1 MSSSVADLPVRP
13 ASLPLSAAQR
23 ARRERGFFSA
33 MALAATVAVVWG
45 FAPTYFLKPLHGSR
59 PLSALLHVHAALF
72 TTWMVLLLVQTAL
85 VATRNTRVHRRLGHV
100 GVAIVPAMLVLGW
113 MAGVDAAHRG
123 STIAGLAPEGFLVI
137 PLAAIVVFSILAGS
151 ALSLKRRPDYHKR
164 LMLLATIELC
174 TAAIARIP
182 FVAPYGPPGFFG
194 VTDLFVVAII
204 AFDLTTLR
212 KVHPATLWGGLLLI
226 ASQPLR
232 LMIAG
237 TGMWL
242 AFATWLTH

>member
-1 MSSSVADLPVRP
+1 MSSSVADLLVRP
-13 ASLPLSAAQR
+13 VSLPLSPAQR
-23 ARRERGFFSA
+23 ARRERWFFSA
-33 MALAATVAVVWG
+33 MALATAVAVVWG
-45 FAPTYFLKPLHGSR
+45 FAPTYFLKPVYGSR
-59 PLSALLHVHAALF
+59 PLPLLLHVHGALF
-72 TTWMVLLLVQTAL
+72 TTWMMLLLVQTAL
-85 VATRNTRVHRRLGHV
+85 VATRNTRVHRRLGQA
-100 GVAIVPAMLVLGW
+100 GVVIVPAMLVLGY
-113 MAGVDAAHRG
+113 MAAVDAAHRG
-123 STIAGLAPEGFLVI
+123 STVASLTPEAFLII
-137 PLAAIVVFSILAGS
+137 PLAAMVVFSVLAGS
-151 ALSLKRRPDYHKR
+151 ALLLKRRPDYHKR

-194 VTDLFVVAII
+194 VTDLFVVALI

-212 KVHPATLWGGLLLI
+212 KVHPATLRGGLLLI

-237 TGMWL
+237 TGAWL